1 MQISLHL
8 AVRPADA
15 LSHDV
20 VRAIGASPPSALARC
35 ASWGA
40 LDRCRSGRKAGT
52 CAVQSCSRLLRV
64 TNRTNSAANAA
75 AIVATAIV
83 LQPSRPSAVAA
94 AGDAAAASAGADGA
108 PAGAAVG
115 AAACSCCFATLLRR
129 LSSRST
135 ATDLFQATSLRLSSP
150 QGAQRSVPKQQP
162 WHRIYFIATRR
173 CCQRGTHTNGTAYPR
188 GTLYVR
194 TQVSHTHT

>member
-1 MQISLHL
+1 MTWFVRLVLRRPLLSPGARRGARSI
-8 AVRPADA
+8 AVGRGGKPERVGPTIPLSSPARHKPNE
-15 LSHDV
+15 L
-20 VRAIGASPPSALARC
+20 RC
-35 ASWGA
+35 K
-40 LDRCRSGRKAGT
+40 RCCHR
-52 CAVQSCSRLLRV
+52 
-64 TNRTNSAANAA
+64 
-75 AIVATAIV
+75 ATAIV

>member
-1 MQISLHL
+1 M
-8 AVRPADA
+8 
-15 LSHDV
+15 

-40 LDRCRSGRKAGT
+40 LDRCRSGRKAGMWRYFP
-52 CAVQSCSRLLRV
+52 ALVILRV
-64 TNRTNSAANAA
+64 TNRTNSAANTATTALDKTAAA

-94 AGDAAAASAGADGA
+94 AGDAAASAGADGA

>member
-1 MQISLHL
+1 MGRARSLSVGAESRNVYDL
-8 AVRPADA
+8 FL
-15 LSHDV
+15 LS
-20 VRAIGASPPSALARC
+20 SSC
-35 ASWGA
+35 ASRTERTPLQTPPRRRLGA
-40 LDRCRSGRKAGT
+40 EWSKVCKHASHI
-52 CAVQSCSRLLRV
+52 
-64 TNRTNSAANAA
+64 AAAA

>member
-1 MQISLHL
+1 MTWFVRLVLRRPLLSPGARRGARSI
-8 AVRPADA
+8 AVGRGGKPERVRPT
-15 LSHDV
+15 LVS
-20 VRAIGASPPSALARC
+20 C
-35 ASWGA
+35 ASQ
-40 LDRCRSGRKAGT
+40 T
-52 CAVQSCSRLLRV
+52 E
-64 TNRTNSAANAA
+64 RTPLQTPPRRRQPHRRAAA

-94 AGDAAAASAGADGA
+94 AGDAAASAGADGA

-173 CCQRGTHTNGTAYPR
+173 CCQSGTHTNGTAYPR
-188 GTLYVR
+188 GTL
-194 TQVSHTHT
+194 